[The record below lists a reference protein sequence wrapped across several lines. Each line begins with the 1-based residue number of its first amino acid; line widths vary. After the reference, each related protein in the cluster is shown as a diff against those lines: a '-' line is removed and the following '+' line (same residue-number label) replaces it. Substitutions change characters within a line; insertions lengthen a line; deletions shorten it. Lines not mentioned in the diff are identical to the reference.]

1 MKNLYVIEGTS
12 NSGKTTTSKILN
24 EIPNVEI
31 IEEFMDHP
39 LSPEPSK
46 NIEEE
51 LKNQQIFFE
60 IEKERMTLAS
70 SLLKSNKIVFMERS
84 YLSILAV
91 SYAFLKLGKY
101 NGYDNA
107 VRIYRNM
114 INQMWYVKPDVTF
127 ILTAASS
134 EKLKRNLSRDKIL
147 QNKWVNNDFE
157 FYQNEFYDI
166 MTTES
171 KKEFIDTTEKNKDYA
186 SECICKLLRL
196 RR

>member
-12 NSGKTTTSKILN
+12 NSGKTTTTRILN

-31 IEEFMDHP
+31 IEEFMKHP
-39 LSPEPSK
+39 LSPKPSK

-51 LKNQQIFFE
+51 LKNQRIFLE
-60 IEKERMTLAS
+60 IEKERMILAA
-70 SLLKSNKIVFMERS
+70 SLLKCDKIVFMERS

-91 SYAFLKLGKY
+91 SYSFLKLGKY

-107 VRIYRNM
+107 LRIYRNM
-114 INQMWYVKPDVTF
+114 INQTWYVKPDVTF
-127 ILTAASS
+127 ILTADSS

-147 QNKWVNNDFE
+147 QNKWVKNDFE
-157 FYQNEFYDI
+157 FYQNEFYNMMPI
-166 MTTES
+166 ES
-171 KKEFIDTTEKNKDYA
+171 KKEFIDTTKENKEYA
-186 SECICKLLRL
+186 SECICKLLKL